1 MSLLKS
7 LFLLPLSQLNIP
19 AIKGACLYG
28 CSYRTYVRKLYT
40 MLFDFVYT
48 KHAHQINSKI

>member
-28 CSYRTYVRKLYT
+28 SSYRTYVRKLYT